1 MYKGVIFLFLVL
13 ILANCKEQAEVPVAD
28 APEDNSQIA
37 KDFDEVLETYY
48 NERFKFFPFEATSVG
63 IEGFNDQLPNTLS
76 VEYRNDVKAFF
87 TKTKEKLA
95 SIDKS
100 KLSANAQTSYDVLNW
115 ECDIALSELN
125 FRTDLMPLNQ
135 FESLHLI
142 MATQASGESAQ
153 PFKNKEDYENWHKR
167 LDAYATWLDTA
178 KMRMMEGIDSGYVL
192 PKALTLK
199 MIPQFEQMAQQDV
212 EKHLFFKPILNT
224 PEDMSS
230 EDSSALALSYGLI
243 IKDKLLPRFLD
254 MVEFLKNDYLNASRE
269 TSGISEIPNGAA
281 YYQHQIK
288 EFTTTQMTAEEIH
301 QLGLNEVARLRKE
314 METVKSQVGFKGNLN
329 QFFVHVRNN
338 KKLMPFTEPEQVV
351 ENFNKIHEK
360 MKPNLDKLFD
370 LKPKIP
376 FEVRRTEAF
385 REASAAAEYQQG
397 AIDGSRPGVFY
408 VPIPNVKKYNTLS
421 DEDLF
426 LHEAIPGHHYQISL
440 QMENDSLPAFRKLL
454 WYSAYGEGW
463 ALYTESLG
471 KELGLYTDPYQYFG
485 MLSAEIHRAIRL
497 VVDTGIHAK
506 GWSREKAI
514 KYSLDNEAKSEEE
527 IISEIE
533 RYMAWPG
540 QALSY
545 KIGQLKIIELR
556 NKKSK
561 IPGFDIKQFHNAVLQ
576 PGCIPL
582 SVLEDII
589 L

>member
-1 MYKGVIFLFLVL
+1 MYKGIIFLFLVL
-13 ILANCKEQAEVPVAD
+13 ILASCKKQSDPTIAD
-28 APEDNSQIA
+28 VPEDNSKLA
-37 KDFDEVLETYY
+37 ADFDEALEDYY
-48 NERFKFFPFEATSVG
+48 EERFDFFPFEATFVG
-63 IEGFNDQLPNTLS
+63 IEGYNDQLPNTLS

-87 TKTKEKLA
+87 TRTKDKLA

-153 PFKNKEDYENWHKR
+153 PFKNKADYENWHKR

-178 KMRMMEGIDSGYVL
+178 KVRMMEGIDSGYVL

-254 MVEFLKNDYLNASRE
+254 IVEFLKNDYLTASRE

-329 QFFVHVRNN
+329 QFFLHVRNN

-561 IPGFDIKQFHNAVLQ
+561 MPGFDIKQFHNAVLQ